1 MASEVEGEEK
11 DLPTG
16 DLSLRQGAAGT
27 SNIDLVFVMVE
38 YNNCSIGNLGR

>member
-1 MASEVEGEEK
+1 MAGEVEGEEK

-27 SNIDLVFVMVE
+27 SNIDVVFVMVE
-38 YNNCSIGNLGR
+38 YDDCSAGNLGR